1 MTLLMGN
8 STPAMHTS
16 VSGSYFELGF
26 WYVCCVEGLGWDNR
40 DDAPDGK
47 YYTCHEHSS
56 LVF

>member
-1 MTLLMGN
+1 MGN

-26 WYVCCVEGLGWDNR
+26 WYVCGVEGLGWDNR